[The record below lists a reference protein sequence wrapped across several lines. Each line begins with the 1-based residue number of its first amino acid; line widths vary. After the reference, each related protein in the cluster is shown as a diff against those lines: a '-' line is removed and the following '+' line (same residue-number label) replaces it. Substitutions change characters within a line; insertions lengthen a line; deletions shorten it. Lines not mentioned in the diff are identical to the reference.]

1 MPRCL
6 RSSVREKDSGGIKLE
21 LKIRKKKIPK
31 VKVEKYL
38 KSSRDL
44 NEVIVKN
51 QETLSL
57 EIERLQSLPDIDESS
72 SSEGESGGV
81 ESSENQVGSVRSLA
95 WDNQGDLNSPLKD
108 TSDLLDLSFRFEED
122 LESIPPALSRERSKS
137 VSVNRA
143 SYLTLQSGEIFDIQP
158 VCRNLNKRFDYL
170 KKSGPHNLASQ
181 DSFLE
186 RNIKAKEIETLNL
199 ITEEV
204 ESSDEVFVDQ
214 ELEAARMDENVY
226 KEHLKKLKSD
236 HRKVKR
242 IIIKE

>member
-95 WDNQGDLNSPLKD
+95 WDNQGDLTSPLKD

-122 LESIPPALSRERSKS
+122 LDSIPPALSRERSKS

-143 SYLTLQSGEIFDIQP
+143 SYLTLQSGEIFDI
-158 VCRNLNKRFDYL
+158 
-170 KKSGPHNLASQ
+170 
-181 DSFLE
+181 
-186 RNIKAKEIETLNL
+186 
-199 ITEEV
+199 
-204 ESSDEVFVDQ
+204 
-214 ELEAARMDENVY
+214 
-226 KEHLKKLKSD
+226 
-236 HRKVKR
+236 
-242 IIIKE
+242 